1 MAHIHIEN
9 LTFTYP
15 GAAAPTLRDVSL
27 EIARGEFL
35 LLCGRSGSGKT
46 TLLRHLKP
54 SLTPYG
60 TRGGEILFDGKPL
73 SALSQKE
80 QASGIGYVM
89 QDPQA
94 QIVTDKVW
102 HELSFGLENLGCD
115 PAWYPYLL

>member
-54 SLTPYG
+54 SLTGSLCRRFP
-60 TRGGEILFDGKPL
+60 RKNRHPE
-73 SALSQKE
+73 SA
-80 QASGIGYVM
+80 
-89 QDPQA
+89 
-94 QIVTDKVW
+94 T
-102 HELSFGLENLGCD
+102 
-115 PAWYPYLL
+115 